1 MSTVNWTVNIKF
13 QDEAV
18 KKKKW
23 WSGSKRWSVAPNM
36 STRMGKKASPL
47 LADSFTFSTIKNS
60 YLLFQLSELIS
71 AAFQTKLHKIN
82 WQTVI
87 NPENRNSSAV
97 RLKRQELKVA
107 AMWQQGKEW
116 LNGGVRRRGWLICP
130 CSLQESCLFFT
141 AICGS

>member
-1 MSTVNWTVNIKF
+1 
-13 QDEAV
+13 
-18 KKKKW
+18 
-23 WSGSKRWSVAPNM
+23 M

-107 AMWQQGKEW
+107 AM
-116 LNGGVRRRGWLICP
+116 
-130 CSLQESCLFFT
+130 
-141 AICGS
+141 